1 MLMNEQD
8 GTGQSIEASLRR
20 SVDNPSQNNRAVTS
34 RSIAL
39 AQIVMMMLRS
49 PNYRHY
55 SLSDLEWL
63 VLPPLMLGQIAMAG
77 NRPDPN
83 GADLPLA
90 VMFWA
95 KVSPEVD
102 MRICSNLSAPIR
114 LRPDEWR
121 SGEILWL
128 ADMLGDMSAGHAL
141 IKNVLTTTLAGR
153 TLRVRSLDGDGK
165 PALRELG
172 TSSFSTSAAPGTG
185 ACSHAASNPIGMVCP
200 ACVLTGCSGRC
211 RSVKAGQGEQL
222 NVSRS

>member
-1 MLMNEQD
+1 MLMNEPD
-8 GTGQSIEASLRR
+8 GTGRFIEASLRR
-20 SVDNPSQNNRAVTS
+20 GPDNLSQNNRAVMS
-34 RSIAL
+34 QSIAL

-77 NRPDPN
+77 TRPDPN
-83 GADLPLA
+83 DADLPLA

-95 KVSPEVD
+95 TVSPEVD
-102 MRICSNLSAPIR
+102 MRISSNLSAPIR

-128 ADMLGDMSAGHAL
+128 ADMLGDMSAGHSL

-153 TLRVRSLDGDGK
+153 TLRVRSLGSDGK

-172 TSSFSTSAAPGTG
+172 TSSFSTVAVPGTG
-185 ACSHAASNPIGMVCP
+185 SCSHAASSSIGMVCP

-211 RSVKAGQGEQL
+211 RSGKAGQGEQL
-222 NVSRS
+222 NVGQP